1 MPSRTSSSAFSP
13 SPRANS
19 RAAAAAR
26 TEILQQLKDDHKSV
40 KKAFR
45 EFQKLDHSQDHEA
58 MQAIVEQVLEE
69 LTVHAALEEELL
81 YPAARA
87 ALSEDDLIDEAEV
100 EHESVHTFI
109 NQLREMSPG
118 DDKYSARFT
127 VLCEYVQHHV
137 KEEEGEMFP
146 KLEKARLD
154 WESLAA
160 EMKARRAVLTPE
172 DEDADPVGDGAE
184 DGTSAPARK
193 TARKTASETASKPA
207 NKTASKSASKSASK
221 TGNGQHKQA
230 PQARKPA
237 AVARSQAA

>member
-1 MPSRTSSSAFSP
+1 MPSTTSSASTR

-40 KKAFR
+40 KKAYR
-45 EFQKLDHSQDHEA
+45 EFKKLDHSQDHEA
-58 MQAIVEQVLEE
+58 MQAIVEQVLDE
-69 LTVHAALEEELL
+69 LTVHAALEEEFL

-146 KLEKARLD
+146 KLEKARMD

-160 EMKARRAVLTPE
+160 EMTERRAGLTPE
-172 DEDADPVGDGAE
+172 DEDADPVGDGDDEGAE
-184 DGTSAPARK
+184 DGASAPAR
-193 TARKTASETASKPA
+193 TTAS
-207 NKTASKSASKSASK
+207 KTASKSASKSASK
-221 TGNGQHKQA
+221 TAGKSASKTGNGQHGQA
-230 PQARKPA
+230 ARARKPA
-237 AVARSQAA
+237 AAARSQAE